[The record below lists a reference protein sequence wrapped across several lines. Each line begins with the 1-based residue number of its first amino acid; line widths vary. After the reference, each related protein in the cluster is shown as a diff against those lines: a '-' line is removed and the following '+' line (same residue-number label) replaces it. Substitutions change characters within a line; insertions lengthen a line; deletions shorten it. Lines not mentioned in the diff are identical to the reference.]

1 MLEKELYPAVER
13 FARKTLGCGT
23 TRIDTGLKAGRID
36 VVGLRH
42 IGAALDGSGEAIGI
56 EVKRGRQPFLSA
68 AGQAASYSAY
78 VDRSYLADW
87 RDDGFSR
94 DERMIAE
101 ALGIGLLT
109 ISGNRRLRVTEVQSA
124 PTRNPVPALRL
135 ELIEKLHMSICTICN
150 GFFKRGERHKF
161 RKNVVGESSVDFRAR
176 AVAEERGLMYWL
188 REQDDRESSEDR
200 YYFRRYICADCTKAL
215 FG

>member
-1 MLEKELYPAVER
+1 MLEKDLYPAVER
-13 FARKTLGCGT
+13 FARKTLGCAATGVN
-23 TRIDTGLKAGRID
+23 TGLQAGRID

-42 IGAALDGSGEAIGI
+42 IGAALDGSGEAVGI
-56 EVKRGRQPFLSA
+56 EVKRGRQPFLAA

-87 RDDGFSR
+87 RDDGFSQ

-101 ALGIGLLT
+101 SLGIGLLT
-109 ISGNRRLRVTEVQSA
+109 ISGKQRLRVTEVQSA
-124 PTRNPVPALRL
+124 PKRQPVPALRL

-150 GFFKRGERHKF
+150 GFFKRGERDRF
-161 RKNVVGESSVDFRAR
+161 RKNIVAESTVDFRSR
-176 AVAEERGLMYWL
+176 AVKNGRGLMYWL
-188 REQDDRESSEDR
+188 WEQDDRESTESS
-200 YYFRRYICADCTKAL
+200 YYFRRYICPDCTKVL